1 MFFIRK
7 SMFLSSMRRPK
18 RGNVHRMYPAKQPVA
33 CSLRIDRSL
42 ERHRAVSVTISITC
56 TPLSGSECSDAL
68 IDVWKV
74 PDCHDTRTRNG
85 ERPEIWRRRSTAPVT
100 DCVSR
105 APWYSVYHSDDDNVM
120 PNTHRRRRRDA
131 SVEMSRVG
139 VGGVSRIRN

>member
-1 MFFIRK
+1 MVKTPFPGHSECFVAVLLTSCQNFGRFSPDSPSQILGSRPSKSYTHFTTPVVLMFYACFFNVFYKSEKNMFFMFFIRK

-68 IDVWKV
+68 IDV
-74 PDCHDTRTRNG
+74 
-85 ERPEIWRRRSTAPVT
+85 
-100 DCVSR
+100 
-105 APWYSVYHSDDDNVM
+105 
-120 PNTHRRRRRDA
+120 
-131 SVEMSRVG
+131 
-139 VGGVSRIRN
+139 